1 MSYVYRPRNSDRPG
15 PAAGD
20 PHPTRPAGLDHPV
33 AQALARMLT
42 DLPEGLRRLAQ
53 DQVGAIYL
61 VQGNFGSA
69 RVEAMRDAQ
78 GRVFGGCI
86 LLN

>member
-1 MSYVYRPRNSDRPG
+1 M
-15 PAAGD
+15 
-20 PHPTRPAGLDHPV
+20 
-33 AQALARMLT
+33 LA

-69 RVEAMRDAQ
+69 RVEAARDTQ
-78 GRVFGGCI
+78 GRVFGGLSLI
-86 LLN
+86 HI